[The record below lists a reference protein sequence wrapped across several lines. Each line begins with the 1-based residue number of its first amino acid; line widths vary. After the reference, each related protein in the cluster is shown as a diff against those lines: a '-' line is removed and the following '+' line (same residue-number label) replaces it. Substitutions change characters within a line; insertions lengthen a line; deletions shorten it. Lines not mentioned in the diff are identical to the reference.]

1 MQIIA
6 KMAAANG
13 VQISIAQ
20 ELTEGV

>member
-6 KMAAANG
+6 KMGAANG

-20 ELTEGV
+20 ALTEGV